1 MSLITRLAAAAG
13 LAAVLAAP
21 AVAQKTS
28 TALNGQLNWG
38 DVVANINVVTHDDA
52 KSAAAIAT
60 AAGNAVSGA
69 NITGGLDADSRQ
81 QMNARPP
88 LLPVSKA
95 AISATPP
102 PWPPPSR
109 TRRRRRRS
117 TARST

>member
-21 AVAQKTS
+21 AFAQNTS

-38 DVVANINVVTHDDA
+38 DVVANINVVARDDA

-69 NITGGLDADSRQ
+69 NITGSDNLALKCHNSW
-81 QMNARPP
+81 
-88 LLPVSKA
+88 LLPS
-95 AISATPP
+95 
-102 PWPPPSR
+102 SR
-109 TRRRRRRS
+109 LNPAYSVERPTTS
-117 TARST
+117 IK